1 MLNDEASSLRISS
14 SPVHRRVSKPNLADV
29 NPPLS
34 LIARCFTTS
43 KQWLAAVITPGV
55 TAAKILVVMQ
65 EIRIRL
71 ACHISADI
79 VSSCH

>member
-43 KQWLAAVITPGV
+43 KHWLAAVITPAV
-55 TAAKILVVMQ
+55 IAAKFLMQ
-65 EIRIRL
+65 EIRTRL
-71 ACHISADI
+71 ACHISADV